1 MGHTST
7 EMTFKVYGG
16 WCREMGADA
25 ALMREA
31 WAERHSDAEA
41 EVFGE

>member
-1 MGHTST
+1 
-7 EMTFKVYGG
+7 MTFNVYGG

-31 WAERHSDAEA
+31 WAEKAADATNA
-41 EVFGE
+41 LPGTP